1 MNRKTIIN
9 SGLQFTPVWF
19 EDRSLT
25 SPDYLQI
32 SEFPSR
38 LTAGKNLF
46 KLRGHPSSLRVGGI
60 LNIEILDYNG
70 NPIYFEVLN
79 YLDDDKSRVIAIY
92 IYEDTA
98 AGDCTIT
105 IVAEAVNVPS
115 IWQRVPNIKWSR
127 SVSVN
132 PQITNDSEIIFEVI
146 PEITISEQI
155 GPHLNRIYNGALQFP
170 TQTAGVVNY
179 ISYNGQSAIELSG
192 SIFTKDMVNG
202 TLTVNTPNNPTPTAP
217 YTISTTAFNTTIKKV
232 LSPTLALLDN
242 VYEVYTSSSLASHTY
257 TAFDASSYSLLYE
270 TTPTYVETQNSE
282 SYALVEIKG
291 LQPST
296 GDVSRVKL
304 FMNNNGTVGTWELI
318 NDVELTETEIFVAN
332 SASIYPDTSIGLFT
346 TQSIINTYWEGH
358 TYQGR
363 VETTPPTLTQTTA
376 SLNDALQIVNAIDIS
391 AKNAVSVAQI
401 KSSYNGLFVNKSEYK
416 ITFDAL
422 GTKDIYDTAVLSI
435 YVSGSAFTLDY
446 TDYLN
451 QELPVYLGKRIGQ
464 LTSNGTNRRFDDTV
478 FSFIADYT
486 GTGTLLFV
494 VESGD
499 WQISDIHTTS
509 DNEIGYTPNYSRIKT
524 LVPTAHKSNNQ
535 ISFKTEYYNVAGV
548 KSKQI
553 SAVYNKLWEG
563 GNRYIDGNYSML
575 TGSLYVADSLDSGIA
590 ITGDK
595 NTGFVRSLGYVG
607 FNAGFPGFLLW
618 SGSAMSG
625 SLGTKGGAAY
635 SGVGLEMYANS
646 SNYFRYSTTDNELD
660 IRTNKIF
667 IGNASTFISASN
679 GNLQIS
685 SSAFIV
691 NANGSV
697 TASSFIARSGSLIL
711 FDSNAKY
718 ADAFNIGRI
727 VYFDKNESTISDLSV
742 TTSEATAATMS
753 VFQTFVLPGE
763 TAIGASFTYKHINS
777 SATGAVIRYYA
788 YIQSASIGPITDTS
802 GYGAFSTP
810 ERITP
815 VNGLVPGTS
824 TPTNTTSSGAFNIN
838 LIESDNTVLTKYWGK
853 YVQIYLTAYTTN
865 TSPAGSLNLKN
876 FVFKSSRVLASIT
889 TPYSD
894 TFPPILTPDNSWN
907 PNINYY

>member
-46 KLRGHPSSLRVGGI
+46 KLRGHPNSLRVGGI

-115 IWQRVPNIKWSR
+115 IWQRLPNVKWSR
-127 SVSVN
+127 SISVN

-155 GPHLNRIYNGALQFP
+155 GPHLNRVYDGLLQFP
-170 TQTAGVVNY
+170 TQTAGVVKY

-202 TLTVNTPNNPTPTAP
+202 TLTVNTPINPTPPAP

-232 LSPTLALLDN
+232 LSPTLALLDTG
-242 VYEVYTSSSLASHTY
+242 YEVYTSSSLASHTY

-304 FMNNNGTVGTWELI
+304 FMNNNGTVGAWELI
-318 NDVELTETEIFVAN
+318 NDVELTETEIFVA
-332 SASIYPDTSIGLFT
+332 STSSIYPDTSIGLFT
-346 TQSIINTYWEGH
+346 SQSIINTYWEAH

-363 VETTPPTLTQTTA
+363 IETTPPTLTQTTA

-509 DNEIGYTPNYSRIKT
+509 DNKIGYTPNYSRIKT
-524 LVPTAHKSNNQ
+524 LVPTIHKSNNQ

-563 GNRYIDGNYSML
+563 GNRYIDGEYSML
-575 TGSLYVADSLDSGIA
+575 TGSLYVADSLNSGIA
-590 ITGDK
+590 ISGNK
-595 NTGFVRSLGYVG
+595 NTGFIRSLGYAG
-607 FNAGFPGFLLW
+607 FYAGFPGFLLW
-618 SGSAMSG
+618 SGSALSG
-625 SLGTKGGAAY
+625 SGGTKGGSAY

-667 IGNASTFISASN
+667 IGNASTFISASD
-679 GNLQIS
+679 GKLQIS
-685 SSAFIV
+685 SSNFNISAE
-691 NANGSV
+691 GDV
-697 TASSFIARSGSLIL
+697 TASNAYIRGSAKADFFQWKNTTYEYQTPSVASLVSTYTYDSKQYACLNLTGSHVGESISVATPAMFIRLNNLPTGSSGHSIPLAAIIIHATSIGYVNYGGMVILETVGSYPAAPVGNILIQAGT
-711 FDSNAKY
+711 NEGEATGMP
-718 ADAFNIGRI
+718 DANIG
-727 VYFDKNESTISDLSV
+727 YDSDDWYYGKLK
-742 TTSEATAATMS
+742 T
-753 VFQTFVLPGE
+753 
-763 TAIGASFTYKHINS
+763 
-777 SATGAVIRYYA
+777 VIRN
-788 YIQSASIGPITDTS
+788 GITYSNVLEVPS
-802 GYGAFSTP
+802 GARLLLTQGQEDWRIMFSTK
-810 ERITP
+810 T
-815 VNGLVPGTS
+815 L
-824 TPTNTTSSGAFNIN
+824 
-838 LIESDNTVLTKYWGK
+838 L
-853 YVQIYLTAYTTN
+853 
-865 TSPAGSLNLKN
+865 
-876 FVFKSSRVLASIT
+876 
-889 TPYSD
+889 
-894 TFPPILTPDNSWN
+894 
-907 PNINYY
+907 